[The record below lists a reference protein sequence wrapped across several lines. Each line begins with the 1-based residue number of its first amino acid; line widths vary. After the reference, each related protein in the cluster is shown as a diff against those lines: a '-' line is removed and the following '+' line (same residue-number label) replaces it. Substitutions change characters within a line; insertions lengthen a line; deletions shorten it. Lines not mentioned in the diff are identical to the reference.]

1 MKVYLDGKLID
12 ADKATVSIRDA
23 AVQHGIGL
31 FETMQAY
38 DGTVFRLDAH
48 VARLIESARALGLT
62 DRLKPDALA
71 EAVELTVAKNDLPEA
86 RVRLTVTGGDLSL
99 LAQAKSENPDKAPG
113 HQPSIVI
120 TCEKPTVYPE
130 AFFEQGVAVV
140 LADPK
145 ANPLDPLSSHKT
157 LNYWSRLSTL
167 VAAARHGAGESLWFS
182 VTNHLVGGSV
192 SNVILVKDG
201 QLLTPMVRGE
211 EPDGALPSPVL
222 PGITRAAV
230 LELAESLDLPI
241 VRRMLSINDVLEADE
256 VMLTN
261 SSWLILPV
269 VRVEKE
275 SVGTGEPG
283 PITKQLHAGLLS
295 VIRSECSG
303 DDGAA
308 PDPTGEA

>member
-1 MKVYLDGKLID
+1 MKVYLDGKFVD
-12 ADKATVSIRDA
+12 ADKASISIRDA

-38 DGTVFRLDAH
+38 DGRVFRLDAH
-48 VARLIESARALGLT
+48 IARLIESARALALT

-71 EAVELTVAKNDLPEA
+71 EAVELAVAKNDLPEA

-99 LAQAKSENPDKAPG
+99 LAQAKSEDPGKASG

-145 ANPLDPLSSHKT
+145 ANPLDPTASHKT
-157 LNYWSRLSTL
+157 MNYWMRLSTL
-167 VAAARHGAGESLWFS
+167 VAAAQAGAGEALWFS

-192 SNVILVKDG
+192 SNVILIKDG
-201 QLLTPMVRGE
+201 QLLTPIARGE
-211 EPDGALPSPVL
+211 ESDGALPSPVL
-222 PGITRAAV
+222 PGVTRAAV
-230 LELAESLDLPI
+230 LELAESMDLPI
-241 VRRMLSINDVLEADE
+241 VRRMLTINDVLEADE
-256 VMLTN
+256 VILTN

-275 SVGTGEPG
+275 AIGAGEPG
-283 PITKQLHAGLLS
+283 PITKRLHAGLLS

-308 PDPTGEA
+308 PSSQGEA